1 MVNKEDKIMP
11 TETDATM
18 SLHDLQRFINRLAGT
33 IRRQLP
39 QALLSASLKLKKN
52 SRWDD
57 RTGKTPLALWYS
69 DHALVSAGGDED
81 GTLDLRQYQYYPE
94 GASGEDES
102 PFLNSAAT
110 LRISH
115 EQTDLK
121 PSLVGEFPLEGIAR
135 AEHSP
140 TAFDLKEAYDT
151 LWHLGYSGGFTWMAE
166 RYYQM
171 TPSERAAVADA
182 YSHVRELLG
191 GFRLQLSSVPCPS
204 PPPPKLSPA
213 PSPPSPSPVVPPHG
227 PWASPFR
234 SPPCDTNQPSFLY
247 LTPEPSSSTEHLT
260 SSPLPLAIAV
270 APPSLPVVSS
280 PQYLLPP
287 YKHVED
293 EYNARSYVADNQ
305 NAGILDQLTANVLNG
320 SSAKLSGLLEFNSYI
335 EAWVLASLRDS
346 KWPTLASWYGMLQV
360 YLLAGGATF
369 FFFVLLRKCMHPRQR
384 YTRVDVRAEEEAVPT
399 RQSRGKQSAAKKCS
413 VDRDGAKHRIATSSK
428 RSNVASHCCSAAE
441 PAHVT
446 VPLQRS
452 TGCPLDSEMDV

>member
-1 MVNKEDKIMP
+1 
-11 TETDATM
+11 
-18 SLHDLQRFINRLAGT
+18 
-33 IRRQLP
+33 
-39 QALLSASLKLKKN
+39 
-52 SRWDD
+52 
-57 RTGKTPLALWYS
+57 
-69 DHALVSAGGDED
+69 
-81 GTLDLRQYQYYPE
+81 
-94 GASGEDES
+94 
-102 PFLNSAAT
+102 
-110 LRISH
+110 
-115 EQTDLK
+115 
-121 PSLVGEFPLEGIAR
+121 
-135 AEHSP
+135 
-140 TAFDLKEAYDT
+140 
-151 LWHLGYSGGFTWMAE
+151 MAE

-305 NAGILDQLTANVLNG
+305 NAGSSRWHSCILPACYCLHASSVAPLIWLTTVALVPGILDQLTANVLNG

-346 KWPTLASWYGMLQV
+346 KWPTLASWYGVLQV

>member
-140 TAFDLKEAYDT
+140 TAFDLKE
-151 LWHLGYSGGFTWMAE
+151 
-166 RYYQM
+166 
-171 TPSERAAVADA
+171 VA
-182 YSHVRELLG
+182 
-191 GFRLQLSSVPCPS
+191 
-204 PPPPKLSPA
+204 
-213 PSPPSPSPVVPPHG
+213 
-227 PWASPFR
+227 
-234 SPPCDTNQPSFLY
+234 T
-247 LTPEPSSSTEHLT
+247 
-260 SSPLPLAIAV
+260 
-270 APPSLPVVSS
+270 
-280 PQYLLPP
+280 
-287 YKHVED
+287 
-293 EYNARSYVADNQ
+293 
-305 NAGILDQLTANVLNG
+305 
-320 SSAKLSGLLEFNSYI
+320 
-335 EAWVLASLRDS
+335 
-346 KWPTLASWYGMLQV
+346 
-360 YLLAGGATF
+360 
-369 FFFVLLRKCMHPRQR
+369 
-384 YTRVDVRAEEEAVPT
+384 
-399 RQSRGKQSAAKKCS
+399 
-413 VDRDGAKHRIATSSK
+413 
-428 RSNVASHCCSAAE
+428 
-441 PAHVT
+441 
-446 VPLQRS
+446 
-452 TGCPLDSEMDV
+452 